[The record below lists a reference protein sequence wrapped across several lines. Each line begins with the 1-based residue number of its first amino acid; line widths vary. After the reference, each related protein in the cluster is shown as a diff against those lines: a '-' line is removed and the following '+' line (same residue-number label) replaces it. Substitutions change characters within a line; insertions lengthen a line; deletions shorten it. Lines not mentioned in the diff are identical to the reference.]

1 MHSTQPKR
9 KGLNARS
16 VETIWRSEM
25 NTRSSILLKDDN
37 KSQESGEKVDT
48 TETAGVKDSK
58 EKPLRPPWEHS
69 TQPKME
75 E

>member
-48 TETAGVKDSK
+48 TETAGVKDGK
-58 EKPLRPPWEHS
+58 
-69 TQPKME
+69 
-75 E
+75 